1 VREHLDAVALEGR
14 MLHVTAREPLP
25 AEPRVLAVATAIRVF
40 ERYPILDRL
49 TLTVGSTEISLGREQ
64 VERLLGPEGFAS
76 LGEWG
81 RWRQVLAR
89 AIQAYTGETPA

>member
-1 VREHLDAVALEGR
+1 MREHLDAVALEGR

-49 TLTVGSTEISLGREQ
+49 TLTVGNTEITLGREQ

-76 LGEWG
+76 LREWG
-81 RWRQVLAR
+81 RWPQVLAR